1 MLEMW
6 MCALQNSATETPLL
20 IWWGE
25 ACLPPTLSY
34 TTVSLFPSCS
44 WLFNLRSSEFWE
56 QWEKSLPQCS
66 EVIKSVILSE
76 PYYWNHLFFPL
87 PWLYSGNKFSG
98 HVLVVRAT
106 LLEMNSRNIGWHKK
120 RQMPEHGQHSLQPQ
134 IRLVTFSAFPP
145 LGHVPLGNF
154 LLILGEC
161 SFHGN
166 LGLNMY
172 LQTQPVCLDFG
183 CYFPGRWCWKCHYQD
198 ESSMIELFGY
208 GEKVSSA
215 SIVPFMKW
223 TLKLSQFNI

>member
-1 MLEMW
+1 M
-6 MCALQNSATETPLL
+6 
-20 IWWGE
+20 
-25 ACLPPTLSY
+25 
-34 TTVSLFPSCS
+34 
-44 WLFNLRSSEFWE
+44 LRSHKICHTLWALLLKPPFLSIALAVFWKQIFWPCARCEGHTTGNE
-56 QWEKSLPQCS
+56 QQEYWLTQEKANAWAWTAQLTAPNSVGHIFSL
-66 EVIKSVILSE
+66 
-76 PYYWNHLFFPL
+76 
-87 PWLYSGNKFSG
+87 
-98 HVLVVRAT
+98 
-106 LLEMNSRNIGWHKK
+106 
-120 RQMPEHGQHSLQPQ
+120 
-134 IRLVTFSAFPP
+134 PP

-183 CYFPGRWCWKCHYQD
+183 CYFRGRWCWKCHYQD